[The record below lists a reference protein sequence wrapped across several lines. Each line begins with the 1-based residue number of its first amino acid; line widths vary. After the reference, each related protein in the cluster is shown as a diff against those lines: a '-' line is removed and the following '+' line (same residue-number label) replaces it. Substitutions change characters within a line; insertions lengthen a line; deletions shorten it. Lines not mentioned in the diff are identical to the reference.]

1 MGVCGSREAKPD
13 PTKAKTPVSDQGAN
27 PPAAQV
33 AHIKADTGKAEPPKP
48 KDHVV
53 DVKDLSP
60 QLKNDTPA
68 AQAADLQPKTTSN
81 IAKSN

>member
-13 PTKAKTPVSDQGAN
+13 PTKANTPVSDKGAN
-27 PPAAQV
+27 PPTAQAA
-33 AHIKADTGKAEPPKP
+33 GKKDDAGKVEPPKP

-53 DVKDLSP
+53 DVKDVSP
-60 QLKNDTPA
+60 ELKNDAPA

-81 IAKSN
+81 TTKSN